1 MESFMSSLAKAVRQ
15 IVPGQVKEA
24 RSTQLV
30 INENLGTR
38 IRTLREAGGL
48 TQMDLALAI
57 GVTQAALSAWET
69 GNSLNLKLQTFL
81 RILDVLGV
89 AEPEYLIRGTDW

>member
-1 MESFMSSLAKAVRQ
+1 MSSLAKAARQ
-15 IVPGQVKEA
+15 IVPEQVKEA
-24 RSTQLV
+24 RSAQLA
-30 INENLGTR
+30 INESLGTR

-48 TQMDLALAI
+48 SQMDLALAI
-57 GVTQAALSAWET
+57 GVTQAAVSAWEA

>member
-1 MESFMSSLAKAVRQ
+1 MSNLVKAVRQ
-15 IVPGQVKEA
+15 CASASE

-30 INENLGTR
+30 INESLGTR

-48 TQMDLALAI
+48 TQTDLAVAI
-57 GVTQAALSAWET
+57 GVTEAAVAAWET

>member
-1 MESFMSSLAKAVRQ
+1 MSSLAKAVRP
-15 IVPGQVKEA
+15 IVSEQVGA

-30 INENLGTR
+30 ITESLGTR
-38 IRTLREAGGL
+38 IRTLRQAGGF
-48 TQMDLALAI
+48 TQMDLAIAI
-57 GVTQAALSAWET
+57 GVTEAAVSAWET
-69 GNSLNLKLQTFL
+69 GNSLDLKLQTFL

>member
-1 MESFMSSLAKAVRQ
+1 MSSPAKAVRE
-15 IVPGQVKEA
+15 IAPGQVKEA
-24 RSTQLV
+24 RSAPV
-30 INENLGTR
+30 GINESLGTR

-48 TQMDLALAI
+48 TQMDLAMAI
-57 GVTQAALSAWET
+57 GVTEAAVSAWET
-69 GNSLNLKLQTFL
+69 GNSLDLKLQTFL

>member
-1 MESFMSSLAKAVRQ
+1 MSSLAKAARQ
-15 IVPGQVKEA
+15 IVQEQVKEA
-24 RSTQLV
+24 RSAQLV
-30 INENLGTR
+30 INESLGTR

-57 GVTQAALSAWET
+57 GVTQAAVSAWEA